1 MVSEEALAYA
11 RASLMASEEGGTV
24 IERAWA
30 HLDLG
35 GAYLVRDQLDEAE
48 EHLQA
53 ALAAGEQTG
62 ELMLQGMCLTFLSIV
77 YKKRGQVDAVR
88 DCTVQAE
95 AVAHKTQNA
104 EFLGMVNANRAWL
117 AWREGKLTEVQTNGN
132 KALALWQ
139 QTPVVYPLQ
148 WAALWPLISV
158 ALAQNR
164 LPEAIDHARVL
175 LSSEQQRLPDAL
187 TRLLE
192 EAIQAWDADQK
203 DAARAQLQQA
213 IPLAEAS
220 GYL

>member
-11 RASLMASEEGGTV
+11 QAALMACEEGGTV

-35 GAYLVRDQLDEAE
+35 GAYRLHDQLDEAE

-62 ELMLQGMCLTFLSIV
+62 ELMLQGMCLTFLCIV

-95 AVAHKTQNA
+95 AVANKTQNA

-148 WAALWPLISV
+148 WAALWPLINV
-158 ALAQNR
+158 ALARKR

-175 LSSEQQRLPDAL
+175 LSSEQERLPDAL